1 MKKGRQSVRK
11 AILIIGTLDTK
22 EDEILFCRDRIKERG
37 YDVLLMD
44 AGILRDPKVT
54 SDIPRSQVAKAGGAE
69 DLKALV
75 AKGDKGQCVET
86 MIDGAAIEAARLYKV
101 GAFQGILGVGGAQG
115 TAICSSAMR
124 ALPTGVPKL
133 IVSTVA
139 SGRGTFGPY
148 VGTKDITM
156 MHSVADIQGLN
167 FLTKRILT
175 NATAAICG
183 MVEAFEEEAQ
193 QPRQRT
199 VALSMLGTTTR
210 GALRAKEILEDHGF
224 EVVAFHQNG
233 TGGIAMEDLIR
244 EKAFQGVMDLNLH
257 EIGDRWY
264 GGLHGA
270 IRPDR
275 LEAAG
280 TIGIPQVV
288 APGSINYVVLGPLEE
303 LPAEIR
309 ARKLIVHNPTLT
321 LVRLTPEEL
330 REVGRV
336 TAEKL
341 NLSIGPTRVF
351 IPLRGFCD
359 PDREGFPLWDPKGNQ
374 AFIESLEE
382 AIRPDIGVVKLDAHI
397 NEPDFIDP
405 VVREFIT
412 IIEKT
417 VEGYGNGGGKNEE
430 AP

>member
-1 MKKGRQSVRK
+1 MKKT
-11 AILIIGTLDTK
+11 ILIVGTFDTK
-22 EDEILFCRDRIKERG
+22 EDVILFCRDRVEEKG
-37 YDVLLMD
+37 YNVLLMD
-44 AGILRDPKVT
+44 TGILHDPMVT
-54 SDIPRSQVAKAGGAE
+54 PDINRFQVAKAGGVD
-69 DLKALV
+69 DLKTLV
-75 AKGDKGQCVET
+75 AGGDKGRCVQT
-86 MIDGAAIEAARLYKV
+86 MIHGAAIEAARLYKI
-101 GAFQGILGVGGAQG
+101 GAFQGIFGVGGAQG
-115 TAICSSAMR
+115 TAICSSAMQV
-124 ALPTGVPKL
+124 LPTGVPK
-133 IVSTVA
+133 IMVSTVA
-139 SGRGTFGPY
+139 SGHATFGPF
-148 VGTKDITM
+148 VGTKDLTL

-175 NATAAICG
+175 NATGAICG
-183 MVEAFEEEAQ
+183 MVEAFEEGM
-193 QPRQRT
+193 PRSRRRT

-210 GALRAKEILEDHGF
+210 GALRAKEILEGNGF

-244 EKAFQGVMDLNLH
+244 EKAFHGVLDLNLH

-280 TIGIPQVV
+280 AMGIPQVV

-303 LPAEIR
+303 LSPEIR

-336 TAEKL
+336 TAKKL
-341 NLSIGPTRVF
+341 NLSTGPTRVF
-351 IPLRGFCD
+351 IPMRGFCD
-359 PDREGFPLWDPKGNQ
+359 PDREGFPHWDPEGNQ
-374 AFIESLEE
+374 AFIESLAE
-382 AIRPDIGVVKLDAHI
+382 ALRPDIPVVKVDAHI

-412 IIEKT
+412 LM
-417 VEGYGNGGGKNEE
+417 EE
-430 AP
+430 RPH

>member
-1 MKKGRQSVRK
+1 MKRT
-11 AILIIGTLDTK
+11 ILIVGTFDTK
-22 EDEILFCRDRIKERG
+22 EDEILFCRDRVKERG
-37 YDVLLMD
+37 HDVLLMD
-44 AGILRDPKVT
+44 TGILRDPTVT
-54 SDIPRSQVAKAGGAE
+54 PDITRFQVAKAGGADNLD
-69 DLKALV
+69 DLIAR
-75 AKGDKGQCVET
+75 GDKGYCVQT
-86 MIDGAAIEAARLYKV
+86 MIYGVAIEAARLYKI

-124 ALPTGVPKL
+124 ALPTGVPKI

-139 SGRGTFGPY
+139 SGHATFGPF
-148 VGTKDITM
+148 VGTKDLTL

-175 NATAAICG
+175 NAAGAICG
-183 MVEAFEEEAQ
+183 MVEVFEGEISRS
-193 QPRQRT
+193 RQRT
-199 VALSMLGTTTR
+199 VALSMLGTTTQ
-210 GALRAKEILEDHGF
+210 GALRAKDILMGHGF

-244 EKAFQGVMDLNLH
+244 EKAFQGVLDLNLH

-280 TIGIPQVV
+280 TMGIPQVV

-309 ARKLIVHNPTLT
+309 VRKLIVHNPTLT

-336 TAEKL
+336 TAKKL

-359 PDREGFPLWDPKGNQ
+359 PDREGFPLWDPEGNQ

-382 AIRPDIGVVKLDAHI
+382 AIRPDIPLVKWDAHI

-417 VEGYGNGGGKNEE
+417 VEVYGNGGGKNEE